1 MNVKTKRVFRG
12 FVELSATERA
22 ELITEMNKYLQG
34 TVQLQESITKSM
46 RSDNTVNFGPAPG
59 GCPCCGR

>member
-1 MNVKTKRVFRG
+1 MTVKTKRVFRG

-22 ELITEMNKYLQG
+22 ELITEINKYLQG
-34 TVQLQESITKSM
+34 TVQLQESITKSI

>member
-12 FVELSATERA
+12 FVELSPAERA
-22 ELITEMNKYLQG
+22 ELVAEMNKYIQG
-34 TVQLQESITKSM
+34 GTQLQESLEKSI